1 MKLLGSAKKVT
12 QKTKNGENT
21 LSLWNSW
28 SIFSL
33 VQFNLVDNQYQHK
46 SEVLYTFKPKKPY
59 AYLLNIKPI

>member
-21 LSLWNSW
+21 LSLWSSW

-46 SEVLYTFKPKKPY
+46 SEVLYTFKPKIPY
-59 AYLLNIKPI
+59 AYL